1 MEESVN
7 ELTTTIHL
15 SSREHGSSP
24 AGLLEEYI
32 ASLPL
37 DDQKVIS
44 EIQSSDGLKAM
55 ILIYRGENSGSRFLI
70 TQEGV
75 TIGRAPVSGV
85 FLDDVTVSRVHA
97 VIEKSQTGF
106 VVKDSGSLNGTYV
119 NGESVNQVELNSGDQ
134 IQIGKFHLL
143 FVTGVPKKKIVE

>member
-55 ILIYRGENSGSRFLI
+55 ILI
-70 TQEGV
+70 
-75 TIGRAPVSGV
+75 
-85 FLDDVTVSRVHA
+85 
-97 VIEKSQTGF
+97 K
-106 VVKDSGSLNGTYV
+106 
-119 NGESVNQVELNSGDQ
+119 ES
-134 IQIGKFHLL
+134 
-143 FVTGVPKKKIVE
+143 